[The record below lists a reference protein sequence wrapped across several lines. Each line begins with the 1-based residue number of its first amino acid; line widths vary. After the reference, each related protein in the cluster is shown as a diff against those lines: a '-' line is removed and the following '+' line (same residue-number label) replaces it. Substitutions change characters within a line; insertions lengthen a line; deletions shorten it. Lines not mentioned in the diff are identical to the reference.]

1 MKKIIFFIS
10 LSICMSIHLFASDE
24 RRDNP
29 IFNLNNLSI
38 DFSSDINDALLSQL
52 KVGNAKNIAR
62 YFASSMTLSIL
73 NEDGLYSKFQ
83 AEMLLNDFF
92 SKNKPNSVKLL
103 QKITN
108 NSNYNYYVYSLSS
121 NKSLFRI
128 FVKVSSAKNAETI
141 EEFRVE
147 KQAAK

>member
-1 MKKIIFFIS
+1 
-10 LSICMSIHLFASDE
+10 MSVHLFASDE
-24 RRDNP
+24 RRESHV
-29 IFNLNNLSI
+29 FNLNNLST
-38 DFSSDINDALLSQL
+38 DLSSDINDALLSQL
-52 KVGNAKNIAR
+52 KAGNAKNIAR

-92 SKNKPNSVKLL
+92 SKNKPNSVKLV

-121 NKSLFRI
+121 NKSSFRI
-128 FVKVSSAKNAETI
+128 FVKVSSTKKAETV